1 MHFLFFWYTPPYGEI
16 SLDVE
21 ANDSIDSIR
30 TMLQEIYED
39 REGIR
44 MIPGRLKL
52 FFCGRELEDD
62 RTLADY
68 GIEDYRTIGVFVLRA
83 WNVQLLSGRTFKVYV
98 LSADTIEEVKQNIYD
113 RYLHIYIYIY
123 IYSEEILPNQQDL
136 MFASE
141 ELDNGLTVSCCNI
154 PDKSTVSL
162 LVSEPSSLIAKAYC

>member
-1 MHFLFFWYTPPYGEI
+1 MHFFTFWYTPPYREI

-113 RYLHIYIYIY
+113 RYLHIY
-123 IYSEEILPNQQDL
+123 SDEILPSQQHL
-136 MFASE
+136 MFAGE
-141 ELDNGLTVSCCNI
+141 ELDNGRTVSCCNI
-154 PDKSTVSL
+154 PDESAVSL
-162 LVSEPSSLIAKAYC
+162 LVSEPSSLIAKAD